1 MLNQLTPSQQ
11 LTPQVVNTVQ
21 QLSTSLQA
29 IQPLSLGNSE
39 KEGVYSEL
47 SQTIQII
54 TYTLIATAVVGIFVY
69 HYIKQNE
76 NL

>member
-1 MLNQLTPSQQ
+1 MLNQTPSSQ
-11 LTPQVVNTVQ
+11 LTPNLVNTVQ
-21 QLSTSLQA
+21 QLSTSLQT

-39 KEGVYSEL
+39 
-47 SQTIQII
+47 TTQII
-54 TYTLIATAVVGIFVY
+54 TYTLIATAIVGIFVY